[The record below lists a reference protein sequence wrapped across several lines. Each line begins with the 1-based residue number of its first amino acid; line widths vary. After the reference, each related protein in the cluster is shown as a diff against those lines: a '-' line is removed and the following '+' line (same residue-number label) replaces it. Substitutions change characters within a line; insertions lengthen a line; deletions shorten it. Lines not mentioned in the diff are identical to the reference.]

1 MFHALNCT
9 AETQRRGE
17 QCKQDRF
24 SLRLCASAVNAN
36 FKSRRGGG
44 FTLMELLLVLT
55 LVALLA
61 SVAVP
66 VVTGSV
72 QRAKESTLKENL
84 FALRKAIDDY
94 YTDNGGYPPELEL
107 LEQKR
112 YLRKIPPDPL
122 TDRRDSWILVRAED
136 TGQDKGGGIIDV
148 RSGSEE
154 QDGNGVPYKEW

>member
-1 MFHALNCT
+1 MRA
-9 AETQRRGE
+9 R
-17 QCKQDRF
+17 
-24 SLRLCASAVNAN
+24 
-36 FKSRRGGG
+36 G

-55 LVALLA
+55 LMALLA

-84 FALRKAIDDY
+84 FAMRKAIDDY
-94 YTDNGGYPPELEL
+94 YADNGGYPAELEL

-112 YLRKIPPDPL
+112 YLRKIPADPL
-122 TDRRDSWILVRAED
+122 TDRRDSWILVRTDDESR
-136 TGQDKGGGIIDV
+136 DKGSGIIDV